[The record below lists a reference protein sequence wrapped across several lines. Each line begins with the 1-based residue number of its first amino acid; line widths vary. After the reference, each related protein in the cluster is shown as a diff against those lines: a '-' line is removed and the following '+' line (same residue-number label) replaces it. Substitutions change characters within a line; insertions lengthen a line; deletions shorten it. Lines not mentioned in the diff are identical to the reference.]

1 MKSPERIFI
10 GHEQGGLEIKPAIEV
25 EPREQKESE
34 SPFHFR
40 MLYSAHES
48 AEASWSVEELEKE
61 LQDVD
66 IWLPEDV
73 GWTEEH
79 GIILRAYA
87 TGKNE
92 VPEDM
97 DPYMATYLEALRRV
111 GKAGKEVE
119 IGFVDFPEGHPLIG
133 RLKSDPEKAFTDF
146 NNGRFESAIREM
158 KSSTKKNASAEK
170 SRERYMQENAKPEID
185 RILSVNS
192 HLREKFK
199 KEGKLTILMTLGTFH
214 TGLARDLQEEGH
226 SVERK
231 FNHDLPFIFP
241 PFHENV
247 RRYRFGKEVSDQLA
261 AQALLFAAILP
272 PLAFLDITKMEQVAG
287 KIVRAMSLEDIR
299 NVSTK
304 LGSRLSIREA
314 MARVGVSIPSSEA
327 EADEELS
334 K

>member
-1 MKSPERIFI
+1 MKSSERIFI
-10 GHEQGGLEIKPAIEV
+10 GHEQGELEIKPALEV
-25 EPREQKESE
+25 ESREQKESE

-40 MLYSAHES
+40 MLYSTHES
-48 AEASWSVEELEKE
+48 AETSWSVEELEKE

-73 GWTEEH
+73 GWSEEH
-79 GIILRAYA
+79 GVILRAYA

-119 IGFVDFPEGHPLIG
+119 IGFVDLPEGHPLID
-133 RLKSDPEKAFTDF
+133 RLKNDLEKAFRDF
-146 NNGRFESAIREM
+146 QNGSLESAIREI

-170 SRERYMQENAKPEID
+170 VRERYMQYNAKPEID
-185 RILSVNS
+185 RILSRNA

-199 KEGKLTILMTLGTFH
+199 KEGKLNILMTLGTFH
-214 TGLARDLQEEGH
+214 TALSRDLHDEGH
-226 SVERK
+226 SVERR

-241 PFHENV
+241 PFHEIV
-247 RRYRFGKEVSDQLA
+247 RRYRFNKEVSDQLA
-261 AQALLFAAILP
+261 AQALLFSAILP
-272 PLAFLDITKMEQVAG
+272 PLAFLKVTKMEQVAG

-314 MARVGVSIPSSEA
+314 MARAGVSIPSSEA
-327 EADEELS
+327 EADEILS